1 MIFRVLILWYGS
13 GISRW
18 TIIQKQTEN
27 NRLKAM
33 IKHFFTNIFR
43 NIRHNKVFTI
53 INLANLVIGF
63 AVFILFSVLISHEL
77 NYDKFNTNYDRI
89 YRVQT
94 KQEDSYP
101 TNFCT
106 YSPAAFRFHLMADV
120 PEVEKVLLMREV
132 SGGAKGSGQFFTLPD
147 GSQFYQLNG
156 YWSENSI
163 FDIFTINL
171 KEGNK
176 STALTEPGTIALSE
190 TLSKKIFPE
199 GNALGKQVIVGK
211 RFPVTVSAVYT
222 DFPQN
227 SNLKPTY
234 LVSMPTYPGLS
245 GELGYG
251 ENWTNIS
258 FDNYVLLKKGADSK
272 LVDAKIKNAFKD
284 VKNFEKS
291 SPYLHPLS
299 KLHISPNSQPDVII
313 GLAILSLA
321 AFLVL
326 ILACVNYVNLS
337 LANSTQRA
345 TEIGIKK
352 VIGSSKKLLATQFLA
367 ETILHT
373 LFATVLALFVAQAS
387 FPLLNRILN
396 KNIDFSLWN
405 NAQLLIFISLVS
417 LLVGILSGLYPS
429 LVISSY
435 NPVKVLKGKIFSN
448 GGNSISI
455 KKILVA
461 AQFSISLFML
471 IVSFILYN
479 HVNFILNKDLG
490 FENKKILYTEINP
503 RDKMPFETVKTRML
517 QHPEIADISFSS
529 TIPFIGNIGGYVTWE
544 GAAPDEKEMISRNY
558 VNYDFI
564 PTYNLKLVYGRN
576 FSKEYPADNKACIIN
591 ETALKVFGWSD
602 PVGKLI
608 YLEGRP
614 FPVVGVV
621 KDFHPYSVHNP
632 IPTYIMFLNNNVI
645 SGSTLLTVRFT
656 GDELKAR
663 ALVTRELDTIFPN
676 DPFEFKD
683 FSIAFYLDA
692 AIEFWQSM
700 KSMFI
705 FFAVVTLLISTI
717 GLFGL
722 ILFTVKRR
730 TKEIGVRK
738 VLGSSVGSVYWQLST
753 EVIGMLGFAIL
764 VGCPAAIYI
773 YKTMPGAYKEP
784 LTISEFLIAIALV
797 AVIAFI
803 TISYHVLKV
812 AVSNPVKALR
822 YE

>member
-1 MIFRVLILWYGS
+1 MV
-13 GISRW
+13 
-18 TIIQKQTEN
+18 
-27 NRLKAM
+27 
-33 IKHFFTNIFR
+33 
-43 NIRHNKVFTI
+43 

-63 AVFILFSVLISHEL
+63 AVFILFSELISHEL
-77 NYDKFNTNYDRI
+77 NYDKFNLNYDKI

-94 KQEDSYP
+94 RQEDSYP
-101 TNFCT
+101 INFCT

-120 PEVEKVLLMREV
+120 PEVEKVLLMCEV

-147 GSQFYQLNG
+147 GSQLYELNG

-176 STALTEPGTIALSE
+176 NNALTEPGTIALSE
-190 TLSKKIFPE
+190 TLSKKLFPE

-211 RFPVTVSAVYT
+211 RFPVTVSAVYE
-222 DFPQN
+222 DFSQN
-227 SNLKPTY
+227 SNLKATY
-234 LVSMPTYPGLS
+234 LVSMGTYPVLS
-245 GELGYG
+245 GDLGYG
-251 ENWTNIS
+251 ENWTNIE
-258 FDNYVLLKKGADSK
+258 FDNYVLLKKGADPN
-272 LVDAKIKNAFKD
+272 LVNAKIKDAFKD
-284 VKNFEKS
+284 VKNFKKS

-299 KLHISPNSQPDVII
+299 KLHISPNSQPDMII
-313 GLAILSLA
+313 GLGILSLA
-321 AFLVL
+321 AIL
-326 ILACVNYVNLS
+326 ILILSCVNYVNLS
-337 LANSTQRA
+337 LANSTQRS

-352 VIGSSKKLLATQFLA
+352 VIGSSKKLIATQFMA

-373 LFATVLALFVAQAS
+373 LFATLLALFVAQAS

-396 KNIDFSLWN
+396 KNLDFSLWN
-405 NAQLLIFISLVS
+405 NPQLLVFIFLVS
-417 LLVGILSGLYPS
+417 LLVGVLSGLYPS
-429 LVISSY
+429 LVISAY
-435 NPVKVLKGKIFSN
+435 NPVKVLKGKIFNN
-448 GGNSISI
+448 GSNSISI

-471 IVSFILYN
+471 IVSFILFN

-490 FENKKILYTEINP
+490 FDSKNILYTEINP
-503 RDKMPFETVKTRML
+503 RDQMPFETVKTRML

-529 TIPFIGNIGGYVTWE
+529 TIPFVGNIGGYVTWE

-564 PTYNLKLVYGRN
+564 PTYNLKMAYGRN

-591 ETALKVFGWSD
+591 ETATKVFGWSD
-602 PVGKLI
+602 PIGKQI
-608 YLEGRP
+608 YMYGTAI
-614 FPVVGVV
+614 PVIGVV
-621 KDFHPYSVHNP
+621 KDFHPFSVHNP

-656 GDELKAR
+656 GDEQKAKS
-663 ALVTRELDTIFPN
+663 LVTSEMNNIFPN

-683 FSIAFYLDA
+683 FGVAFYLDE

-700 KSMFI
+700 KRMFM

-738 VLGSSVGSVYWQLST
+738 VLGSSVASVYWQLAS
-753 EVIGMLGFAIL
+753 EIIGMIGFAIL

-784 LTISEFLIAIALV
+784 LSVTEFVVSILLV
-797 AVIAFI
+797 SCIAFL
-803 TISYHVLKV
+803 TISYHVIKI
-812 AVSNPVKALR
+812 AISNPVEALR

>member
-1 MIFRVLILWYGS
+1 
-13 GISRW
+13 
-18 TIIQKQTEN
+18 
-27 NRLKAM
+27 M
-33 IKHFFTNIFR
+33 IKYFFINILR
-43 NIRHNKVFTI
+43 NIRHNKVFTL
-53 INLANLVIGF
+53 INLTNLVIGF
-63 AVFILFSVLISHEL
+63 AVFILFSALITHEL
-77 NYDKFNTNYDRI
+77 NYDKFNTNYDQI

-101 TNFCT
+101 TNYCT
-106 YSPAAFRFHLMADV
+106 YSPPAFRFHLMAEV
-120 PEVEKVLLMREV
+120 PEVEKILLMREV

-147 GSQFYQLNG
+147 GSQLYELNG

-163 FDIFTINL
+163 FDIFTIKL
-171 KEGNK
+171 IEGNK
-176 STALTEPGTIALSE
+176 ANALTEPGTIAISE
-190 TLSKKIFPE
+190 TLSKKLFPE
-199 GNALGKQVIVGK
+199 GNAVGKQVIVGK
-211 RFPVTVSAVYT
+211 RFPVTVTAVYQ

-227 SNLKPTY
+227 SNLKATY
-234 LVSMPTYPGLS
+234 LVSMPTYPVLS
-245 GELGYG
+245 GDHGYG
-251 ENWTNIS
+251 ESWTDIE
-258 FDNYVLLKKGADSK
+258 FDNYVLLKKGVDPK
-272 LVDAKIKNAFKD
+272 LVNAKIKDAFKN

-291 SPYLHPLS
+291 SPYLYPLS
-299 KLHISPNSQPDVII
+299 KLHISPNSQPDMLI
-313 GLAILSLA
+313 GLGILSLA
-321 AFLVL
+321 AILVL
-326 ILACVNYVNLS
+326 VLASVNYVNLS
-337 LANSTQRA
+337 LANSTQRS

-352 VIGSSKKLLATQFLA
+352 VIGSSKKLIAAQFMA

-373 LFATVLALFVAQAS
+373 MFATILALFVAQAS

-396 KNIDFSLWN
+396 KNIDFSLWSDPR
-405 NAQLLIFISLVS
+405 LLIIIFMVS
-417 LLVGILSGLYPS
+417 LLVGVISGLYPS
-429 LVISSY
+429 MVISAY
-435 NPVKVLKGKIFSN
+435 NPVRVLKGKIFSN

-471 IVSFILYN
+471 IVSFILFN
-479 HVNFILNKDLG
+479 HVSFILNKDLG
-490 FENKKILYTEINP
+490 FANKNILYTEINP

-529 TIPFIGNIGGYVTWE
+529 TIPFVGNIGGYVTWD
-544 GAAPDEKEMISRNY
+544 GAAQDEKEMISRNY

-564 PTYNLKLVYGRN
+564 PTYNLKMVYGRN
-576 FSKEYPADNKACIIN
+576 FSKDYQADNKACVIN

-602 PVGKLI
+602 PIGKQI
-608 YLEGRP
+608 YLEGKP
-614 FPVVGVV
+614 FPVIGVV
-621 KDFHPYSVHNP
+621 KDFHPYSVHMQ

-656 GDELKAR
+656 GDEQKAR
-663 ALVTRELDTIFPN
+663 ALVSSELGNVFPN

-683 FSIAFYLDA
+683 FSVAFYLDD
-692 AIEFWQSM
+692 AIPFWQSM
-700 KSMFI
+700 KRMFI
-705 FFAVVTLLISTI
+705 FFAVVTLVISTI

-738 VLGSSVGSVYWQLST
+738 VLGSSVGSIYWQLST

-784 LTISEFLIAIALV
+784 LSITAFFVSVVLVAIIALL
-797 AVIAFI
+797 
-803 TISYHVLKV
+803 TISYHVLKI
-812 AVSNPVKALR
+812 AVSNPVEALR

>member
-1 MIFRVLILWYGS
+1 
-13 GISRW
+13 
-18 TIIQKQTEN
+18 
-27 NRLKAM
+27 M
-33 IKHFFTNIFR
+33 IKHFLINILR
-43 NIRHNKVFTI
+43 NIRHNRVFTI
-53 INLANLVIGF
+53 INLANLIIGF
-63 AVFILFSVLISHEL
+63 AVFILFSVVISYEI
-77 NYDKFNTNYDRI
+77 NYDKFNTNFDQI

-106 YSPAAFRFHLMADV
+106 YSPAAFRFHLMADL
-120 PEVEKVLLMREV
+120 PEVDKVLLMREV
-132 SGGAKGSGQFFTLPD
+132 SGGAKGSGQFFTLPN
-147 GSQFYQLNG
+147 GSQLYQLNG

-163 FDIFTINL
+163 FDIFTIPL
-171 KEGNK
+171 KEGDK
-176 STALTEPGTIALSE
+176 ASALTEPGTIAISE
-190 TLSKKIFPE
+190 TLSNKLFPE
-199 GNALGKQVIVGK
+199 GNALGKQVIIGK
-211 RFPVTVSAVYT
+211 RFPLTVSAVYT
-222 DFPQN
+222 DFPKN
-227 SNLKPTY
+227 SNLQATY
-234 LVSMPTYPGLS
+234 LVSMPTYPILS
-245 GELGYG
+245 GESAFR
-251 ENWTNIS
+251 ENWTRIE
-258 FDNYVLLKKGADSK
+258 FDNYVLLKKGADPK
-272 LVDAKIKNAFKD
+272 LVNAKIKDAFEN

-299 KLHISPNSQPDVII
+299 KLHSSPNSQPDMLI
-313 GLAILSLA
+313 GLGILSLA
-321 AFLVL
+321 AILVL

-337 LANSTQRA
+337 LANSTQRS

-352 VIGSSKKLLATQFLA
+352 VIGSSKKLIATQFLA

-373 LFATVLALFVAQAS
+373 LFATAVAMIVAQSA
-387 FPLLNRILN
+387 FPLLNHLLN
-396 KNIDFSLWN
+396 KNLDYSLWTN
-405 NAQLLIFISLVS
+405 PQLLVFIFLVS
-417 LLVGILSGLYPS
+417 LLVGVLSGLYPS
-429 LVISSY
+429 LVISAY

-455 KKILVA
+455 KRILVA

-471 IVSFILYN
+471 IVSFILLN

-490 FENKKILYTEINP
+490 FDNMNILYTEINP
-503 RDKMPFETVKTRML
+503 KDNMSFETVKTSML

-544 GAAPDEKEMISRNY
+544 GASPEEKEMISRNY

-564 PTYNLKLVYGRN
+564 PTYNMKMAFGRN

-602 PVGKLI
+602 PIGKQVT
-608 YLEGRP
+608 LEGKS
-614 FPVVGVV
+614 FPVIGVV

-632 IPTYIMFLNNNVI
+632 IPTYIMFLNSNVI
-645 SGSTLLTVRFT
+645 SGSTLLTVRFN
-656 GDELKAR
+656 GDEQKAKT
-663 ALVTRELDTIFPN
+663 LITSELENIFPN

-683 FSIAFYLDA
+683 FSVAFYMDE
-692 AIEFWQSM
+692 AIAFWQSM
-700 KSMFI
+700 KRMFM
-705 FFAVVTLLISTI
+705 FFSVVTLLISTI

-738 VLGSSVGSVYWQLST
+738 VMGSSVISVYWQLST

-784 LTISEFLIAIALV
+784 LTVSEFLVSIALV

-812 AVSNPVKALR
+812 AMSNPVEALR

>member
-1 MIFRVLILWYGS
+1 MNGQAKNKGKYVVQEKSEFI
-13 GISRW
+13 
-18 TIIQKQTEN
+18 
-27 NRLKAM
+27 LKAM
-33 IKHFFTNIFR
+33 IRHFFINVFR
-43 NIRHNKVFTI
+43 NIRHNKVFTF
-53 INLANLVIGF
+53 INSANLVIGF
-63 AVFILFSVLISHEL
+63 AVFILFSALITHEL
-77 NYDKFNTNYDRI
+77 NYDKFNANYDTI

-101 TNFCT
+101 TNYCT
-106 YSPAAFRFHLMADV
+106 YSPAAFRYHLMADV

-147 GSQFYQLNG
+147 GSQLYELNG

-163 FDIFTINL
+163 FDIFTIKL
-171 KEGNK
+171 IEGNK
-176 STALTEPGTIALSE
+176 SNALTEPNTIAISE
-190 TLSKKIFPE
+190 TLSKKLFPE
-199 GNALGKQVIVGK
+199 GNARGKQIIIGK
-211 RFPVTVSAVYT
+211 RFPLTVSAVYA

-227 SNLKPTY
+227 SNLKATY
-234 LVSMPTYPGLS
+234 LVSMPTYDV
-245 GELGYG
+245 LGDGPKYRD
-251 ENWTNIS
+251 NWTNIE
-258 FDNYVLLKKGADSK
+258 FDNYILLKKGADPK
-272 LVDAKIKNAFKD
+272 LVDAKIKDAFKD
-284 VKNFEKS
+284 VENFEKS

-299 KLHISPNSQPDVII
+299 KLHISPNSQPDMII
-313 GLAILSLA
+313 GLGILSLA
-321 AFLVL
+321 AILVL
-326 ILACVNYVNLS
+326 ILASVNYVNLS
-337 LANSTQRA
+337 LANSTQRS

-373 LFATVLALFVAQAS
+373 LFATILALFVAQAS

-396 KNIDFSLWN
+396 KNIDFLLWN
-405 NAQLLIFISLVS
+405 NARLLIFIFLVS

-429 LVISSY
+429 LVISAY

-471 IVSFILYN
+471 IVSFILFN

-490 FENKKILYTEINP
+490 FANKNILYTEINP

-529 TIPFIGNIGGYVTWE
+529 TIPFIGNIGGYVTWD
-544 GAAPDEKEMISRNY
+544 GAAQNEKEMISRNY

-564 PTYNLKLVYGRN
+564 PTYNLKMAYGRN
-576 FSKEYPADNKACIIN
+576 FSKDYPADNKACIIN
-591 ETALKVFGWSD
+591 ETALKAFGWSD
-602 PVGKLI
+602 PIGKQI

-614 FPVVGVV
+614 FPVIGVV
-621 KDFHPYSVHNP
+621 KDFHPFSVHNP

-645 SGSTLLTVRFT
+645 SGSTLLSVRFT
-656 GDELKAR
+656 GDEQKAR
-663 ALVTRELDTIFPN
+663 ALVSSELDNIFPN

-683 FSIAFYLDA
+683 FSVAFYLDD
-692 AIEFWQSM
+692 AIPFWQSM
-700 KSMFI
+700 KRMFM

-738 VLGSSVGSVYWQLST
+738 VLGSSVGSIYWQLST

-784 LTISEFLIAIALV
+784 LSVSEFVVSVVLVAAIAFL
-797 AVIAFI
+797 
-803 TISYHVLKV
+803 TISYHVLKI
-812 AVSNPVKALR
+812 AVSNPVEALR

>member
-1 MIFRVLILWYGS
+1 MY
-13 GISRW
+13 
-18 TIIQKQTEN
+18 
-27 NRLKAM
+27 
-33 IKHFFTNIFR
+33 KHFFINILR
-43 NIRHNKVFTI
+43 NIRHNKVFTM

-63 AVFILFSVLISHEL
+63 AVFILFSVVINHEL
-77 NYDKFNTNYDRI
+77 NYDKFNENYEQI

-106 YSPAAFRFHLMADV
+106 YSPAAFRYHLMADV

-147 GSQFYQLNG
+147 GNQLYELNG

-163 FDIFTINL
+163 FDIFTIEL
-171 KEGNK
+171 IEGNK
-176 STALTEPGTIALSE
+176 SSALTEPGTIAISE
-190 TLSKKIFPE
+190 TLSKKLFPE
-199 GNALGKQVIVGK
+199 GNALGKQVTVGQ
-211 RFPVTVSAVYT
+211 RFPVTVSAVYA

-227 SNLKPTY
+227 SNLKATY
-234 LVSMPTYPGLS
+234 LVSMPTYPTLS
-245 GELGYG
+245 GEPMYG

-258 FDNYVLLKKGADSK
+258 FDNYVLLKKGADPK
-272 LVDAKIKNAFKD
+272 LVDAKIKDAFKN

-299 KLHISPNSQPDVII
+299 KLHISPNSQPDVIV
-313 GLAILSLA
+313 GLGILSLA
-321 AFLVL
+321 AILVL
-326 ILACVNYVNLS
+326 ILASVNYVNLS
-337 LANSTQRA
+337 LANSTQRSK
-345 TEIGIKK
+345 EIGIKK
-352 VIGSSKKLLATQFLA
+352 VIGSSKKLIASQFLS

-373 LFATVLALFVAQAS
+373 LAATVAALFVAQAS

-396 KNIDFSLWN
+396 RNIDFSIWKEGK
-405 NAQLLIFISLVS
+405 LLVFISLVS
-417 LLVGILSGLYPS
+417 LLVGVLSGLYPA
-429 LVISSY
+429 LVISAY
-435 NPVKVLKGKIFSN
+435 NPVKVLKGKLFST
-448 GGNSISI
+448 GGNSISV

-471 IVSFILYN
+471 IVSFILFN
-479 HVNFILNKDLG
+479 HVDFILNKDLG
-490 FENKKILYTEINP
+490 FDNKNILYTEINP
-503 RDKMPFETVKTRML
+503 RDKMEFETVKTRML
-517 QHPEIADISFSS
+517 QHPEIAGISFSS

-564 PTYNLKLVYGRN
+564 PTYNLKMAYGRN
-576 FSKEYPADNKACIIN
+576 FSKEYPADNKGCIIN

-602 PVGKLI
+602 PIGKQI
-608 YLEGRP
+608 FLEGKP
-614 FPVVGVV
+614 FPVIGVV

-645 SGSTLLTVRFT
+645 TGSTLLSVRFT
-656 GDELKAR
+656 GDEQKAR
-663 ALVTRELDTIFPN
+663 ALVTSELNNIFPN

-683 FSIAFYLDA
+683 FSVAFYLDD
-692 AIEFWQSM
+692 AIPFWQTM
-700 KSMFI
+700 KRMFI
-705 FFAVVTLLISTI
+705 FFAVVTLVISTI

-764 VGCPAAIYI
+764 VGCPAAVYI

-784 LTISEFLIAIALV
+784 LSITAFIVSVALV
-797 AVIAFI
+797 AVIALL
-803 TISYHVLKV
+803 TISYHVLKI
-812 AVSNPVKALR
+812 AVSNPVEALR

>member
-1 MIFRVLILWYGS
+1 
-13 GISRW
+13 
-18 TIIQKQTEN
+18 
-27 NRLKAM
+27 M
-33 IKHFFTNIFR
+33 IKHFFINIY
-43 NIRHNKVFTI
+43 RHIKNNKVFTT
-53 INLANLVIGF
+53 INFLNLVIGF
-63 AVFILFSVLISHEL
+63 AVFILFTEVVSHEL
-77 NYDKFNTNYDRI
+77 NYDKFNAKYDRI

-106 YSPAAFRFHLMADV
+106 YSPAAFRYHLMADV

-147 GSQFYQLNG
+147 GSQLYELNG

-176 STALTEPGTIALSE
+176 ANALTEPGTIAVSE
-190 TLSKKIFPE
+190 TLSKKLFPE
-199 GNALGKQVIVGK
+199 GNAIGKQVIIGK
-211 RFPVTVSAVYT
+211 RFPLTVSAVYA
-222 DFPQN
+222 DFPEN
-227 SNLKPTY
+227 SNLKASY
-234 LVSMPTYPGLS
+234 LVSMPTYPVLS
-245 GELGYG
+245 GDRAYG
-251 ENWTNIS
+251 ENRTIIQ
-258 FDNYVLLKKGADSK
+258 FDNYVLLKKGADPK
-272 LVDAKIKNAFKD
+272 LVDAKIKDAFKN

-299 KLHISPNSQPDVII
+299 KLHISPNSQPDMII
-313 GLAILSLA
+313 GLGILSFA
-321 AFLVL
+321 ALLVL
-326 ILACVNYVNLS
+326 ILSVVNYVNLS
-337 LANSTQRA
+337 LANSTQRS

-352 VIGSSKKLLATQFLA
+352 VIGCSKKLIATQFLA
-367 ETILHT
+367 ETILLS
-373 LFATVLALFVAQAS
+373 LFATVMAIFVAQVS

-396 KNIDFSLWN
+396 KNIGFSLWGN
-405 NAQLLIFISLVS
+405 SQLLIFIAIVS
-417 LLVGILSGLYPS
+417 LLVGLLSGLYPS
-429 LVISSY
+429 LVISAY
-435 NPVKVLKGKIFSN
+435 NPVKVLKGKIFSS
-448 GGNSISI
+448 GGNSVSI

-471 IVSFILYN
+471 IVSFILFN

-490 FENKKILYTEINP
+490 FDNKNILYTEINP
-503 RDKMPFETVKTRML
+503 RDKMPFETLKTRML
-517 QHPEIADISFSS
+517 QHPEITDISFSS

-564 PTYNLKLVYGRN
+564 PTYNLKMAYGRN
-576 FSKEYPADNKACIIN
+576 FSKDYPADNQACIIN

-602 PVGKLI
+602 PIGKRI
-608 YLEGRP
+608 YLEGQP
-614 FPVVGVV
+614 HVVIGVV
-621 KDFHPYSVHNP
+621 NDFHPFSVHNP
-632 IPTYIMFLNNNVI
+632 IPAYIMFLNKNVI

-656 GDELKAR
+656 GDEQKAR
-663 ALVTRELDTIFPN
+663 ALVTSELGNIFPN

-683 FSIAFYLDA
+683 FSVAFYLDN
-692 AIEFWQSM
+692 AITFWQSM
-700 KSMFI
+700 KRMFI

-730 TKEIGVRK
+730 TKEIGIRK
-738 VLGSSVGSVYWQLST
+738 VLGSSVTSVYWQLSA
-753 EVIGMLGFAIL
+753 EVIGSLSFA
-764 VGCPAAIYI
+764 VVFGCPGAWYI
-773 YKTMPGAYKEP
+773 YKIMPGAYKEP
-784 LTISEFLIAIALV
+784 LNATEFFVSIALV
-797 AVIAFI
+797 AVIALI

-812 AVSNPVKALR
+812 AVSNPVEALR